1 MRGTTIKPLT
11 VEEFAQLDLPPDR
24 LWELHNGEVVE
35 MTFPVFIHRLLQDRL
50 VELLKPL
57 FQSMAVVLMEYP
69 FRIGNHDVR
78 AADVGMALRDRVAL
92 VGGIPDGPPEM
103 VIEVLSPSNAVSAL
117 KAYRRLCQKHGTLVF
132 WVVDPDDNTV
142 EAYIGR
148 SDRPILYGMDEE
160 IPIELFGVAHSLRL
174 SGIFNGITIK

>member
-11 VEEFAQLDLPPDR
+11 VEEFEQLDLLQDR
-24 LWELHNGEVVE
+24 DWELHNGEVVE
-35 MTFPVFIHRLLQDRL
+35 TPFPTLINRRLHHRL
-50 VELLKPL
+50 VELLNPV
-57 FQSMAVVLMEYP
+57 FQSLAVVLMEYP
-69 FRIGNHDVR
+69 FRVGDHDLR
-78 AADVGMALRDRVAL
+78 SADVGMALRGRAAL

-103 VIEVLSPSNAVSAL
+103 VIDVLSPSNAVSAL

-142 EAYIGR
+142 EAWLGQ
-148 SDRPILYGMDEE
+148 SDRPALYAMDEE

-174 SGIFNGITIK
+174 SAIFNGITIK